1 MKKRGVAES
10 ESKQLKIAAFLE
22 EVEVKKRP
30 YCRFFCKNL
39 TARGNIKSHPKI
51 GANSRR
57 NKRKCF
63 FELLIKYSSAW
74 FHFKKDSSLKTVMNN
89 IVLKEESGICIH
101 LNQLKLKNIFS
112 DYFWVSKSSQNCGK
126 ICLYHF
132 CNASKYWRCLN
143 CKIDSS
149 LSTGKII
156 IRVHDGHSETARHP
170 VLYPLL
176 FLNSVH

>member
-63 FELLIKYSSAW
+63 FEFLIKYSSAW

-101 LNQLKLKNIFS
+101 LNQLKLINIFS
-112 DYFWVSKSSQNCGK
+112 DNFWVSKLSQNSDKVG
-126 ICLYHF
+126 LYHF
-132 CNASKYWRCLN
+132 CNASKYWRCIKLQNWFKFINWKNYYQGTWRAFGN
-143 CKIDSS
+143 CKTSRFV
-149 LSTGKII
+149 STII
-156 IRVHDGHSETARHP
+156 
-170 VLYPLL
+170 
-176 FLNSVH
+176 SVH